1 MSVRDDSRG
10 IHRFLGAERA
20 SGSPFDLL
28 GVPPTEVTPGAV
40 IAALEAR
47 LAELDDHAE
56 CRTPAA
62 DEVRLALHATAA
74 QLLDPAARA
83 SLVEAW
89 GSNSVGAWESFSAVP
104 TAMRSSGTPGRIAL
118 EGDAVLAMA
127 MEGGWNARSLQR
139 LLMFAH
145 ARDMTATDVAA
156 AVRHLSRPAASPPRT
171 QASSP
176 APTNPTTPRGPG
188 FARGTEASPTPG
200 GAAAPT
206 PPLRPTT
213 FELTPEEIRAQSAA
227 RLRIVFGVVGCGT
240 FVLFAAALG
249 VLAALRTKP
258 QDPTVP
264 TVPGPVATAPTSG
277 PTEKPKVEPKRPND
291 VSKDVTA
298 ADAVARQ
305 VAAATDRLRED
316 INDAGTQFDSAMR
329 HASASWPRWG
339 PDELAAVQ
347 NAVIDYLYRAEHEPA
362 ALRNAARVLADPLK
376 AVSSGSMVT
385 PESVVPVLWS
395 AGILSRVVRERDLP
409 AAIGG
414 PARLSLASLLG
425 SDADLG
431 DGTFVAG
438 VSRGVAALAPRLAVS
453 PNPETWRQWLVGVGV
468 VSADAPSRGRLIAA
482 SIDSL
487 LLNHPDPL
495 KNPGAMDS
503 IAVLTT
509 ALTWRSDEQTR
520 AWVFRWFDASEIS
533 TPALH
538 AMTSALAAKSSAE
551 GIDPS
556 MVLSAVASAG
566 ERAALR
572 GRYAAAWSDAPG
584 GARSEVL
591 TAWLKASDE
600 VMAASGVQTDASGEL
615 RPHVAALVRAIT
627 MSRLSEAAAWI
638 AVGDTSKAAAVTAD
652 PGGPAKAGA
661 SFERVKADPLGGDND
676 GAWAVRYLSL
686 LSDGPKR
693 LEMLKQA
700 FAADALTALECEVVA
715 SEGIRG
721 LPATV
726 RREAR
731 TIIIRHKNLPA
742 MINAILGLATVLPP
756 TPETISLIEEVTG
769 AKIPPLRDTRW
780 REAARR
786 SLIERLLE
794 LAAGRG
800 EFGVVDTLAT
810 LLGESYRNRLAAFGG
825 ADGLPSQF
833 DGTTLLRLAQTYR
846 ERWDKEAER
855 IPPTGKEPA
864 TLGQIRQRAAGRSGV
879 ASNVVQRFVAE
890 QAASVEL
897 MAYVVAAEDASLAE
911 KVGVVIQQWE
921 SSRRSAKHIFEQ
933 IQASESAMLGLWRL
947 KTQGVRV

>member
-1 MSVRDDSRG
+1 
-10 IHRFLGAERA
+10 
-20 SGSPFDLL
+20 
-28 GVPPTEVTPGAV
+28 
-40 IAALEAR
+40 
-47 LAELDDHAE
+47 
-56 CRTPAA
+56 
-62 DEVRLALHATAA
+62 
-74 QLLDPAARA
+74 
-83 SLVEAW
+83 
-89 GSNSVGAWESFSAVP
+89 
-104 TAMRSSGTPGRIAL
+104 
-118 EGDAVLAMA
+118 
-127 MEGGWNARSLQR
+127 
-139 LLMFAH
+139 
-145 ARDMTATDVAA
+145 
-156 AVRHLSRPAASPPRT
+156 
-171 QASSP
+171 
-176 APTNPTTPRGPG
+176 
-188 FARGTEASPTPG
+188 
-200 GAAAPT
+200 
-206 PPLRPTT
+206 
-213 FELTPEEIRAQSAA
+213 
-227 RLRIVFGVVGCGT
+227 
-240 FVLFAAALG
+240 
-249 VLAALRTKP
+249 
-258 QDPTVP
+258 
-264 TVPGPVATAPTSG
+264 
-277 PTEKPKVEPKRPND
+277 
-291 VSKDVTA
+291 
-298 ADAVARQ
+298 
-305 VAAATDRLRED
+305 
-316 INDAGTQFDSAMR
+316 
-329 HASASWPRWG
+329 
-339 PDELAAVQ
+339 
-347 NAVIDYLYRAEHEPA
+347 
-362 ALRNAARVLADPLK
+362 
-376 AVSSGSMVT
+376 MVT

-431 DGTFVAG
+431 DGTFAAG

-453 PNPETWRQWLVGVGV
+453 PSPEAWRQWLIGVGV

-509 ALTWRSDEQTR
+509 SLTWRSDEQTR
-520 AWVFRWFDASEIS
+520 AWVFRWFDASEIT

-538 AMTSALAAKSSAE
+538 AMTAALAAKSGAE

-572 GRYAAAWSDAPG
+572 GRYATAWSDAPG
-584 GARSEVL
+584 GARSEIL
-591 TAWLKASDE
+591 IAWLKAADE
-600 VMAASGVQTDASGEL
+600 VMTASGVPTGATGDL

-638 AVGDTSKAAAVTAD
+638 SVGDTSKAAAVTAD
-652 PGGPAKAGA
+652 PGGPAKSGA
-661 SFERVKADPLGGDND
+661 SFERVKTDPLGGDND

-686 LSDGPKR
+686 ISDGPKR

-700 FAADALTALECEVVA
+700 FAADSLTALECEVVA

-721 LPATV
+721 LPASV

-731 TIIIRHKNLPA
+731 TIIIRQKGLPA
-742 MINAILGLATVLPP
+742 MINAILGLAPTLPP

-769 AKIPPLRDTRW
+769 AKIPPLRDARW
-780 REAARR
+780 REAVRR
-786 SLIERLLE
+786 SLVERLLE

-810 LLGESYRNRLAAFGG
+810 LLGESYRQRLAAFGG

-864 TLGQIRQRAAGRSGV
+864 TLGQIRHRAAGRIGV

-897 MAYVVAAEDASLAE
+897 MAYVVAAEDAALSE
-911 KVGVVIQQWE
+911 KVGAVIQQWE

-933 IQASESAMLGLWRL
+933 IQASENAMLGLWRL
-947 KTQGVRV
+947 KTQGVRA